1 MQVVEEFR
9 RAVCPNVTGH
19 VSGFCPWDFRG
30 LYFSPKQAVLSQV
43 HKAPEVKGSVTVD
56 QPLTS
61 PVLDDPTDIVGYIYV
76 DNVGVIRID
85 PTVGYVPV

>member
-1 MQVVEEFR
+1 M
-9 RAVCPNVTGH
+9 
-19 VSGFCPWDFRG
+19 GFSWSLF
-30 LYFSPKQAVLSQV
+30 FAQWAVLSQV

-61 PVLDDPTDIVGYIYV
+61 PVLDDPTDIVSYTYV
-76 DNVGVIRID
+76 KNVGVIRID